1 MKSFIVDSDNRAI
14 VKIDLGIY
22 SKEVVTKVVYW
33 LSRDFTIMQDRE
45 DKTMTLSLESQ
56 NVVSWDE
63 VKKHISQMLT
73 DYKMREVI
81 TAETKDIRNI
91 LFIKAFANVED
102 LLADDE
108 KL

>member
-33 LSRDFTIMQDRE
+33 LSRDFTIMLDRE
-45 DKTMTLSLESQ
+45 DKIMTLSLESQ
-56 NVVSWDE
+56 NVVSWDK
-63 VKKHISQMLT
+63 VKKHLSQMLT